1 MGRRTSP
8 VVFMGS
14 HSVFLSFFV
23 NSLSDP
29 FGKLRINSTFIRVAG
44 RTKLATWVAGRTKLI
59 NLFFLG
65 EFNFKVHQ

>member
-29 FGKLRINSTFIRVAG
+29 FGKLRINSTFIRV
-44 RTKLATWVAGRTKLI
+44 VGRTKLI